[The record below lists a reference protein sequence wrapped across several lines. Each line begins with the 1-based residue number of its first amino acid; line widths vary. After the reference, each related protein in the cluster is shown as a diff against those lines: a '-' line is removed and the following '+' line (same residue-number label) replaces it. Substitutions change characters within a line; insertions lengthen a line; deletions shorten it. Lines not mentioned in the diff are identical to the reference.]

1 MSLLYLH
8 FEAPERDAR
17 VQKLSK
23 SGARV
28 VVAEPR
34 WPGFHEV
41 AKKEKPFAIAVDFS
55 LAPSHCLE
63 TADYLAKAKETRE
76 TPLYLLRVPEDR
88 LDIVRKRL
96 PHAFFAT
103 EPELSVKLV
112 EIERE
117 ALEKARQKK
126 EAAAEAR
133 KIARARS
140 ARAAATAAGGKPA
153 PGALKPAAKK
163 TEAKKKPSPRKTLV
177 RPARKPG
184 AKPPSR
190 GKPAHKP
197 VKKKKK

>member
-8 FEAPERDAR
+8 FDSPERAGR

-41 AKKEKPFAIAVDFS
+41 AKKEKPFAIAIDFS
-55 LAPSHCLE
+55 FAPSHILE

-76 TPLYLLRVPEDR
+76 TPLYLLHVPTDR
-88 LDIVRKRL
+88 LDLVHKRL
-96 PHAFFAT
+96 PQAIQVT
-103 EPELSVKLV
+103 EAELADRLQ

-126 EAAAEAR
+126 EAAAQAR
-133 KIARARS
+133 RLARAKN
-140 ARAAATAAGGKPA
+140 AKAAAPAAGKPA
-153 PGALKPAAKK
+153 PPPPKPKKPAAVK
-163 TEAKKKPSPRKTLV
+163 AAPKKKPASPAKAKKPAV
-177 RPARKPG
+177 KKRPARVP
-184 AKPPSR
+184 
-190 GKPAHKP
+190 
-197 VKKKKK
+197 KKK

>member
-8 FEAPERDAR
+8 FAGPERDAR
-17 VQKLSK
+17 VQKLGR

-41 AKKEKPFAIAVDFS
+41 AKKEKPVALAIDFS
-55 LAPSHCLE
+55 QAPSHSLE

-76 TPLYLLRVPEDR
+76 TPLYVLNVPEDR

-96 PHAFFAT
+96 PQAAFVS
-103 EPELSVKLV
+103 EIELAEQLT

-117 ALEKARQKK
+117 AEERARQKK

-133 KIARARS
+133 KLARAKN
-140 ARAAATAAGGKPA
+140 AKAAAAAAAANPSAPGKPKRPVPA
-153 PGALKPAAKK
+153 PK
-163 TEAKKKPSPRKTLV
+163 TAPRKAKTAPPPRKAATKK
-177 RPARKPG
+177 RPARPL
-184 AKPPSR
+184 R
-190 GKPAHKP
+190 PARP
-197 VKKKKK
+197 VKKKK

>member
-8 FEAPERDAR
+8 FDSPERAGR

-41 AKKEKPFAIAVDFS
+41 AKKEKPFAIAIDFS
-55 LAPSHCLE
+55 LAPSHILE

-76 TPLYLLRVPEDR
+76 TPLYVLHVPTDR
-88 LDIVRKRL
+88 LDLVHKRL
-96 PHAFFAT
+96 PQAIHVT
-103 EPELSVKLV
+103 EAELADRLQ

-126 EAAAEAR
+126 EAAAQAR
-133 KIARARS
+133 RLARAKN
-140 ARAAATAAGGKPA
+140 AKAVAPAAGKPA
-153 PGALKPAAKK
+153 PPPATKVKKPAPVKAAPKKKAASAAKAKKPAAKK
-163 TEAKKKPSPRKTLV
+163 
-177 RPARKPG
+177 RPARVP
-184 AKPPSR
+184 
-190 GKPAHKP
+190 
-197 VKKKKK
+197 KKK